1 MEWDEIMGKNNK
13 IDCIFFI
20 FYIQDK
26 VDWKCLS
33 MNPSI
38 FEFHQE
44 KSIERTNIIREE
56 LLQKVLHPK
65 RLQRMM
71 ELLGD
76 EFDANVNL

>member
-1 MEWDEIMGKNNK
+1 M
-13 IDCIFFI
+13 
-20 FYIQDK
+20 
-26 VDWKCLS
+26 LS
-33 MNPSI
+33 LY
-38 FEFHQE
+38 QE

-56 LLQKVLHPK
+56 LMQKVLHPK